1 MEQVA
6 PGELRFWDDAR
17 PWRAMG
23 GKSKATNLRLLK
35 QRGFNVP
42 PFFAVTGAFAD
53 RAAFDEALLSL
64 FQRKRSLAAV
74 RSSGLAEDSDECAMA
89 GENLTVLGVPGNDSD
104 ACWAALLRVAS
115 SSKKEASIPV
125 LVQQQSDARFAGVVF
140 TRHPLTGANVLV
152 VNVAAGLGEK
162 IVGGEVSPCQI
173 VLDKTTHAELSRE
186 GPVIPELPSLADLAR
201 NCVEIEAVFGR
212 AMDIEFC
219 LEGPECRVTV
229 LQARPITT
237 ILHAPASLPEGT
249 VLANDHTKEVMG
261 SVLTPLTFTAFHVV
275 IDKAFRTRCDRLGL
289 VGYGPEQSYYELVGG
304 CLFQNVNLTY
314 ELYKE
319 EFGSLSDVASLCK
332 EFSSVPPDV
341 LSQWQP
347 SGAVVAPLWN
357 VFKMVWGAKNREAEH
372 EASVNSHREFCL
384 ANGSAP
390 FEQVFERLCAFAADY
405 IDIQVYCFFFL
416 ALVESS
422 SGGPGS
428 ALPYISMLEG
438 VETAQQAEEFRTLVL
453 LARERGFESAEF
465 GEQFGAFRVKWGF
478 RAINELEI
486 ASKRWSDDPSY
497 LLETLQKQAESEQP
511 PLAENVERPEPGGV
525 VFPYLVR
532 RLQGFARLRENSKA
546 VVVRYLALC
555 RKRAVEMAAGHIE
568 DPEDVFFLTLPQ
580 LRALG
585 TFDAR
590 TAVAEAKKVHAQ
602 HSARSATL
610 PDALVVRDGVFAPL
624 LASQG
629 PAGSNSAELV
639 GTVAS
644 AGKAVVRGVARVL
657 HDPSEGG
664 KLNKGDIL
672 LCCTTDPGWTVL
684 FWQCAA
690 VVTERGGILS
700 HAAITAREMRV
711 PALVGVAGLLRAN
724 LDGKRVCVDF
734 ATASVEEESNEK

>member
-1 MEQVA
+1 MEQVS
-6 PGELRFWDDAR
+6 PGELRFWDDPR
-17 PWRAMG
+17 SWQAMG
-23 GKSKATNLRLLK
+23 GKATNLRLLK
-35 QRGFNVP
+35 QRGLNVP
-42 PFFAVTGAFAD
+42 PFFAVTAGFLD
-53 RAAFDEALLSL
+53 RAAFDSALVAL
-64 FQRKRSLAAV
+64 FQRNGGLAAV

-89 GENLTVLGVPGNDSD
+89 GENLTVLGVPGGDSD
-104 ACWAALLRVAS
+104 ACWTAMQRVAS

-125 LVQQQSDARFAGVVF
+125 LVQRQSDARFAGVVF

-152 VNVAAGLGEK
+152 VNVAPGLGERV
-162 IVGGEVSPCQI
+162 VGGDVSPCQI
-173 VLDKTTHAELSRE
+173 VLDKKTHAEVLRE
-186 GPVIPELPSLADLAR
+186 GPQLSDLPSLADLAR
-201 NCVEIEAVFGR
+201 TCVEIESIFGR
-212 AMDIEFC
+212 AMDVEFC
-219 LEGPECRVTV
+219 LEGEACRVVV

-237 ILHAPASLPEGT
+237 IQHSPASLPEGT

-261 SVLTPLTFTAFHVV
+261 SVLTPLTFTAFRVV
-275 IDKAFRTRCDRLGL
+275 IDTAFRVRCERLGL
-289 VGYGPEQSYYELVGG
+289 PCFGPEQSYYELVGG
-304 CLFQNVNLTY
+304 CLFQNVNLTF

-319 EFGSLSDVASLCK
+319 EFGSLSSIESLCT
-332 EFSSVPPDV
+332 EFASVPPDI
-341 LSQWQP
+341 LALWLP
-347 SGAVVAPLWN
+347 SSSVVAPLWN
-357 VFKMVWGAKNREAEH
+357 VVKMIWGGKKREAEH
-372 EASVNSHREFCL
+372 EASVNSHREFCI

-405 IDIQVYCFFFL
+405 IDIQIYCFFFL
-416 ALVESS
+416 ALVESRN
-422 SGGPGS
+422 GGPGS
-428 ALPYISMLEG
+428 ALPFISMLDG
-438 VETAQQAEEFRTLVL
+438 VETAQQAEEFRLLVL
-453 LARERGFESAEF
+453 LAREHGFESTEF
-465 GEQFGAFRVKWGF
+465 ALAFRLFLDKWGF
-478 RAINELEI
+478 RAVSELEI

-497 LLETLQKQAESEQP
+497 LLETLRKQAETEQP
-511 PLAENVERPEPGGV
+511 PLVEDAVRPEPGGV

-532 RLQGFARLRENSKA
+532 RLQGFSRLRENSKA

-555 RKRAVEMAAGHIE
+555 RKRAVEMAAGHLD

-585 TFDAR
+585 TFDAQS
-590 TAVAEAKKVHAQ
+590 AVAAAKKVHAQ
-602 HSARSATL
+602 HCARSGSL
-610 PDALVVRDGVFAPL
+610 PDAFIVRDGVFAPL
-624 LASQG
+624 LAPRTRPSG
-629 PAGSNSAELV
+629 GGDLV

-644 AGKAVVRGVARVL
+644 AGKAMVRGVARVL

-734 ATASVEEESNEK
+734 ATASVALVEECNEM